1 MTIQQLIDRG
11 NFEVVNRGSDLSTA
25 VTEPFCCD
33 LLSIA
38 MGNAPQGCA
47 WCTVMA
53 NMNTLAVASLT
64 DAGCVILCMG
74 TCADDNMKMKA
85 ASEGITL
92 LRTDRPIFETALLI
106 YRLIHEEAQL

>member
-1 MTIQQLIDRG
+1 MTIQELIDKCD
-11 NFEVVNRGSDLSTA
+11 FEVVNSGSDLSA
-25 VTEPFCCD
+25 QVTEPFCCD

-38 MGNAPQGCA
+38 MGNAPKGCA

-74 TCADDNMKMKA
+74 TSADDNMKMKA

-92 LRTDRPIFETALLI
+92 LRTNRPIFETALLI
-106 YRLIHEEAQL
+106 YKLTHDEAQL